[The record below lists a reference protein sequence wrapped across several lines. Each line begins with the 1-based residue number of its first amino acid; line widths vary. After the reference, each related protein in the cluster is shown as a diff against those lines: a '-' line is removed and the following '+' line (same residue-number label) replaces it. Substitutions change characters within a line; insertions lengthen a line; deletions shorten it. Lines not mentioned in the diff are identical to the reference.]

1 MQRRLPQ
8 PVKVGFLIGLPIL
21 DWDDS
26 TIGMSARSS
35 ARPTAKSS

>member
-1 MQRRLPQ
+1 MQRRCPQ

-26 TIGMSARSS
+26 TIGHVRKVV
-35 ARPTAKSS
+35 RNG